1 MVMKEFNSVSLKTN
15 YDVLQDPERGRIYL
29 KAALAQN
36 DEQVFLSAL
45 HNVID
50 SLIDS
55 EFLLSSGISQF
66 ATE

>member
-1 MVMKEFNSVSLKTN
+1 MKEFNSISAKINHDFLK
-15 YDVLQDPERGRIYL
+15 DPEQGRVYL

-55 EFLLSSGISQF
+55 EFLPSSGVTQF
-66 ATE
+66 AIK

>member
-1 MVMKEFNSVSLKTN
+1 MKEFNSVSVKIN
-15 YDVLQDPERGRIYL
+15 HDFLQDPEQGRIYL

-45 HNVID
+45 HNIID
-50 SLIDS
+50 SLIDFK
-55 EFLLSSGISQF
+55 FLPSSGVSQV